1 MGENK
6 FETGDEVKVTE
17 DFTGARSWVGRWGVL
32 LIHLNPMESG
42 YDWVMAL
49 SGDEMDV
56 LYVNEEEIEH
66 V

>member
-6 FETGDEVKVTE
+6 FETGDVVVVTE
-17 DFTGARSWVGRWGVL
+17 AFTGSAGWVGRQGVL
-32 LIHLNPMESG
+32 LIHLNPMESV

-49 SGDEMDV
+49 SGDETDV